1 MPPERDEI
9 FPGALLSAAVEKD
22 EALPTQ
28 VLSRAIRSIRGA
40 GSPSYQ
46 LRPPLPSKWQL
57 RGDTVAFFKYGSG

>member
-46 LRPPLPSKWQL
+46 LRPPLPSKS
-57 RGDTVAFFKYGSG
+57 GS